1 MGKERNRSDVQATSA
16 PGKTLNPWGAPVV
29 RGRFLRRYKR
39 FFVDVSIDGVVVTAH
54 TSNTGAMTGMLMPDA
69 PVLLTNHD
77 KGKRTYPLELE
88 AVDVGSSWICCNTIR
103 SNRVAEAFL
112 RAGIFP
118 ELGAF
123 SEVEREVPLGDSRVD
138 LHLRCG
144 ANEPTCFVEVKSVT
158 LRDGDVGLFPDAVS
172 ERATKH
178 ANCLARAAAQGQRTA
193 LLFLVQ
199 RKDVLRVST
208 AAAIDPVYAKAVRR
222 AVKAGV
228 EVLAAAV
235 DVDDDGIS
243 CAGRL
248 PVDLS

>member
-1 MGKERNRSDVQATSA
+1 MQAPSSLGLQTRQ
-16 PGKTLNPWGAPVV
+16 TLNPWGAPVV
-29 RGRFLRRYKR
+29 KGLFLRRYKR
-39 FFVDVSIDGVVVTAH
+39 FFVDVLIGADVVTAH
-54 TSNTGAMTGMLMPDA
+54 TSNTGAMTGMLVPDA
-69 PVLLTNHD
+69 PVLLTNND
-77 KGKRTYPLELE
+77 QGKRAYPLELE
-88 AVDVGSSWICCNTIR
+88 AVDVGTSWICCNTIR

-123 SEVEREVPLGDSRVD
+123 SEIDREVQLGDSRVD
-138 LHLRCG
+138 LRLNRASPEG
-144 ANEPTCFVEVKSVT
+144 DTTCFVEVKSVT

-178 ANCLARAAAQGQRTA
+178 ANCLAQAARRGQRTA

-199 RKDVLRVST
+199 RRDVLKVST
-208 AAAIDPVYAKAVRR
+208 AGCIDPTYAKAVKR

-228 EVLAAAV
+228 ELYAAAV

-248 PVDLS
+248 PVELA